1 MKTTFKA
8 VLEARRSHLTYTEKK
23 VKGEIDKVITELKGS
38 ESGQATLLAKRLHNL
53 NVALKKMDEK
63 RKEYNEKL
71 TAEVED
77 LFDQST
83 DIVYTRI
90 VKTASFIIQVAK
102 QEQVKEK
109 AEVDYESIYK
119 ELANM
124 VPAHLLPA
132 IDQLFDTYTRKW
144 MPDPKKPSLRVSP
157 IEEAS
162 AASGVLMTFLEKVIT
177 SAKGLLKRMK
187 SWGESYDAELKD
199 LHKKFNHLKS

>member
-1 MKTTFKA
+1 MKTTFKTIM
-8 VLEARRSHLTYTEKK
+8 EARRPHLTYTEKK

-38 ESGQATLLAKRLHNL
+38 ESAQATILAKRLHNL

-83 DIVYTRI
+83 DIVYTRV

-119 ELANM
+119 ELANL
-124 VPAHLLPA
+124 VPAQLLPA

-144 MPDPKKPSLRVSP
+144 TPDPKKPGLRVSP

-162 AASGVLMTFLEKVIT
+162 AATGKIMSFLEKIVA
-177 SAKGLLKRMK
+177 SAKSLLKRTK
-187 SWGESYDAELKD
+187 TWAASYDDRLKD
-199 LHKKFNHLKS
+199 LKKEL